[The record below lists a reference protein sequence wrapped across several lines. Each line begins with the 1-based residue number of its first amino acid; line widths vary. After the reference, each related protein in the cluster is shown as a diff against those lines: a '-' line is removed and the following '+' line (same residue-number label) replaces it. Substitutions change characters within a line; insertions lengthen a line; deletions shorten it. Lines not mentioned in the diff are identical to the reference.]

1 MKISKMMRTI
11 LQHQIRLM
19 MKKKPQE
26 APEEQIR
33 IEEKTPSRYVQKNH
47 PESQILGQ
55 KEAGVQT
62 RRNIAEA
69 SSYLAL
75 LSSTEPQNV
84 REACKDECW
93 VKAMDE
99 ELEQI
104 EKNNT
109 WELVP
114 RPKDKNVIGTKWI
127 FKNKLNENGEVIRN
141 KARLVCKG
149 YAQQEGID
157 FEETFAPVA
166 RLEAIRMFLALS
178 SFQKFKVFQMDVKSA
193 FLNGDL
199 EEEVYIEQPDGFIL
213 GNDPNLVCR
222 LKKALYGL
230 KQAPRAWYYRLD
242 KYLHQQ
248 GFSKGSADSNLY
260 IKIEN
265 DKLLILVVYV
275 DDIIFGSNEE
285 AMSQNFALVMQKE
298 FEMSLLGELTYF
310 LGLQIQQNKG
320 GIFLS
325 QTKYLKQIL
334 KKYGMEDSKPVCTP
348 MVTGC
353 SLSANDESAAV
364 HQPTY
369 RSMIGSLLYLTGTRP
384 DIMHAVG
391 IVGRFQANPKETHLQ
406 AVKRIFKY
414 LQGTQNYGLWYPR
427 DTDLTLHAYTDA
439 DWAGSVDD
447 RKSTSGGAFFMGSRL
462 VSWFS
467 KKQSSIALSTAEA
480 EYVAAASC
488 CTQLLWMMQTLQDFQ
503 ITCTPPISILCDNTS
518 AISISKNPVM
528 HSKTKHIPIKY
539 HFLREQ
545 VLEQK
550 VKLEYV
556 PSKEQVADILTKP
569 LPRETFEYL
578 RQKLGVV
585 DASSCC

>member
-1 MKISKMMRTI
+1 
-11 LQHQIRLM
+11 
-19 MKKKPQE
+19 
-26 APEEQIR
+26 
-33 IEEKTPSRYVQKNH
+33 
-47 PESQILGQ
+47 
-55 KEAGVQT
+55 
-62 RRNIAEA
+62 
-69 SSYLAL
+69 
-75 LSSTEPQNV
+75 
-84 REACKDECW
+84 
-93 VKAMDE
+93 
-99 ELEQI
+99 
-104 EKNNT
+104 
-109 WELVP
+109 
-114 RPKDKNVIGTKWI
+114 
-127 FKNKLNENGEVIRN
+127 
-141 KARLVCKG
+141 
-149 YAQQEGID
+149 
-157 FEETFAPVA
+157 
-166 RLEAIRMFLALS
+166 MFLSLS
-178 SFQKFKVFQMDVKSA
+178 SFQKFKVFQMDVKST

-199 EEEVYIEQPDGFIL
+199 EEEVYIEQPDGLIL

-222 LKKALYGL
+222 LKKALY
-230 KQAPRAWYYRLD
+230 
-242 KYLHQQ
+242 
-248 GFSKGSADSNLY
+248 
-260 IKIEN
+260 
-265 DKLLILVVYV
+265 

-285 AMSQNFALVMQKE
+285 AMSQRFALVMQKE

-310 LGLQIQQNKG
+310 LGLQIQQNEG

-334 KKYGMEDSKPVCTP
+334 KKYGMEDAKPVCTP

-364 HQPTY
+364 LQPTY

-406 AVKRIFKY
+406 AGKRIFKY

-488 CTQLLWMMQTLQDFQ
+488 CTQLLWMMQTLQDFK

-569 LPRETFEYL
+569 LPKETFEYL

-585 DASSCC
+585 DVSSRC